1 VIGVGLHSQHMLT
14 LENELIVLGGG
25 GLLNPFDWPWIVL
38 SLLERGN
45 RVIAWG
51 IGHHHDHVHYPAEE
65 IGDWRGSVAD
75 YADRYPLDQLWMA
88 GVRDAGTPFDLVPDS
103 SCMAREF
110 DRPYGAVHDLV
121 VFDQATV
128 GEIPVEGL
136 PRMSNIGQASLADV
150 CAFLGSGRCV
160 LTNSY
165 HGAYWAALLGREV
178 LVFEPWNSKWLL
190 TPWQFTTCTRSDWR
204 AKRPQARRFPWALAD
219 ARRRNILFAR
229 RVFRELDLATGG
241 SRVSAGRAWRLA
253 ASGTARV
260 ARTARERS
268 RAPLR
273 AC

>member
-1 VIGVGLHSQHMLT
+1 MLA
-14 LENELIVLGGG
+14 LENQLIVLGGG

-51 IGHHHDHVHYPAEE
+51 IGHHHDHVHYPADE
-65 IGDWRGSVAD
+65 IGDWRASIAD
-75 YADRYPLDQLWMA
+75 YERRYPLEQLWLA
-88 GVRDAGTPFDLVPDS
+88 SVRDAGTPFDLVPDS

-110 DRPYGAVHDLV
+110 DRSHTPVRDLV
-121 VFDQATV
+121 IFDQATV
-128 GEIPVEGL
+128 GEIPVDG
-136 PRMSNIGQASLADV
+136 PRMSNIGDASLAEV

-190 TPWQFTTCTRSDWR
+190 TPWPFVSCDRDDWR
-204 AKRPQARRFPWALAD
+204 EQRPRARSFPWALRD
-219 ARRRNILFAR
+219 ARLRNVRFAR

-241 SRVSAGRAWRLA
+241 SSGSPARLRRRGVA
-253 ASGTARV
+253 AV
-260 ARTARERS
+260 ARSARTLRERAL
-268 RAPLR
+268 APR
-273 AC
+273 SASV